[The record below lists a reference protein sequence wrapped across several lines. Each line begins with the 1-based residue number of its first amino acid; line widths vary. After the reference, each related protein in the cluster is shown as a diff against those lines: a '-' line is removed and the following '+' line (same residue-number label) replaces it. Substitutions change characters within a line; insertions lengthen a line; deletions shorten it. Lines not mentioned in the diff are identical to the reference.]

1 MRLSLSAAAR
11 ALATMTNRTL
21 VVSLAKHTLSKP
33 FSFISV
39 SDQLVSLSFTFGSSA
54 RARAGPSETVARG
67 SSQAR
72 KFLVRK
78 RE

>member
-1 MRLSLSAAAR
+1 M
-11 ALATMTNRTL
+11 MPNRI
-21 VVSLAKHTLSKP
+21 VVSLAKHTLSKS
-33 FSFISV
+33 FSCISV
-39 SDQLVSLSFTFGSSA
+39 SDQLVSLSFTFGSSTC
-54 RARAGPSETVARG
+54 AGPSEAVARG